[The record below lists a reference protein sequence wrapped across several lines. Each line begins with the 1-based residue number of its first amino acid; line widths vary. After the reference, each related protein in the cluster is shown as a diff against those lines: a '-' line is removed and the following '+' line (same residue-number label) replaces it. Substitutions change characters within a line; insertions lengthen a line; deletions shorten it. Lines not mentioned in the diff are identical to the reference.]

1 MKLTYKTVIPYDE
14 VNSNGSINGGY
25 TFQLMD
31 LGAATF
37 INEMFMNAMPNT
49 TLVTSSATI
58 KYLLPVFQHE
68 YAEVYADVLNITPA
82 TLKIRA
88 ALNTRPIKS
97 TEWSTAAT
105 GEFNFS
111 LIDPVT
117 RRIVRIPR
125 KIINEIKG

>member
-25 TFQLMD
+25 TFHLMD
-31 LGAATF
+31 LGAVTF
-37 INEMFMNAMPNT
+37 INEMFMNAVPNT
-49 TLVTSSATI
+49 TLVTSSATV

-68 YAEVYADVLNITPA
+68 YVEVYADVLDITPA
-82 TLKIRA
+82 TLKIQA
-88 ALNTRPIKS
+88 TLNTRPSNS

-111 LIDPVT
+111 LVDPVT
-117 RRIVRIPR
+117 RRVVRIPR

>member
-14 VNSNGSINGGY
+14 VNSNGSIHGGY
-25 TFQLMD
+25 TFKLMD
-31 LGAATF
+31 LGAVTL
-37 INEMFMNAMPNT
+37 INEMFMNTMPNT
-49 TLVTSSATI
+49 TLVTSSATV

-68 YAEVYADVLNITPA
+68 YAEVYAKVMNVTSG
-82 TLKIRA
+82 TLTVQA
-88 ALNTRPIKS
+88 ALNTRRIKS
-97 TEWSTAAT
+97 TEWNTAVT

-111 LIDPVT
+111 LIDPVS

>member
-25 TFQLMD
+25 IFHLMD
-31 LGAATF
+31 LGTVTF
-37 INEMFMNAMPNT
+37 INELFMNAMPNT

-68 YAEVYADVLNITPA
+68 YAEVYAEILSVTPG
-82 TLKIRA
+82 TLKIRSI
-88 ALNTRPIKS
+88 LKTRQIKS
-97 TEWSTAAT
+97 TEWCIATT

-111 LIDPVT
+111 FINPVT